1 VTFSLHGVAVSR
13 GIAVGHVHIVERNQ
27 LEITEFALGE
37 DEVEG
42 EVERLLAAVSLAKH
56 QLREVRTHI
65 PPGTPN
71 EIAAFIDTH
80 MLMLDDAAF
89 SDEPA
94 RVIRN
99 QRINAE
105 WAVKLQRDALVAA
118 FEEMDDPYLR
128 TRKDDVEHVV
138 ERIFRN
144 LLRHPPPRHELPD
157 QKLRGMII
165 VARDLA
171 PSDLVLMHRHGVSG
185 FVTEVGGPT
194 AHTSILARSL
204 GMPGVAGLHHARRY
218 IQEDETVIIDGDE
231 GVVIGAPD
239 TRILN
244 EYQVRQSAR
253 RDYVASLQ
261 VLRDTP
267 AVTADG
273 RRIGLYAN
281 VELVEDFAA
290 LHEVGA
296 EGVGLY
302 RTEFLFMNRATYPDE
317 DEHFNTYRQ
326 MIGALGGAPF
336 TIRTAD
342 LGADKM
348 AGSVT
353 PHMLAADNPALGLRA
368 VRLCLREPSLFWPQ
382 LRAIVRAS
390 AFGPVRMMIP
400 MLSSIDEV
408 RQVKDILATIR
419 NEFTRRGIAFDA
431 NMPVGGMIE
440 VPAAAICADV
450 FAKELDFLSLGT
462 NDLIQYAVAIDR
474 VNDEVS
480 YLYDPLN
487 PGVLRLVAAT
497 IAAGRAAGVAVAMCG
512 EMAGDPRYTRLLL
525 GLGLTEFS
533 MQPAVLP
540 EIKHIVTHTHLRQAE
555 EIAQDFLFA
564 TDLERRRELLRR
576 LATEASTDDAGE
588 IVQP

>member
-13 GIAVGHVHIVERNQ
+13 GVAIGRVHIVERNQ
-27 LEITEFALGE
+27 LEITEFALDE

-56 QLREVRTHI
+56 HLREVRAHI
-65 PPGTPN
+65 PPGTPS

-94 RVIRN
+94 RIIRN
-99 QRINAE
+99 QRVNAE

-118 FEEMDDPYLR
+118 FEEMDDAYLR

-157 QKLRGMII
+157 QKLKGMII

-185 FVTEVGGPT
+185 FVTEIGGPT

-231 GVVIGAPD
+231 GIVIGAAD
-239 TRILN
+239 ACILN
-244 EYQVRQSAR
+244 EYQVRQSDR

-267 AVTADG
+267 AVTVDG

-302 RTEFLFMNRATYPDE
+302 RTEFLFMNRANYPDE

-326 MIGALGGAPF
+326 MIDALGGVPF

-348 AGSVT
+348 ADSVT
-353 PHMLAADNPALGLRA
+353 PHMPTADNPALGLRA

-400 MLSSIDEV
+400 MLSSIEEV
-408 RQVKDILATIR
+408 RQIKDILGTIR

-497 IAAGRAAGVAVAMCG
+497 IAAGRAAGVPVAMCG

-540 EIKHIVTHTHLRQAE
+540 EIKHIIKHTNLRSAE

-564 TDLERRRELLRR
+564 TDLGQRRELLRR
-576 LATEASTDDAGE
+576 LDTDACDNDAKG
-588 IVQP
+588 